1 MARKTTKKITMY
13 SQDETPITS
22 YFQQFIISC
31 NAKGFSE
38 ATLKTYRSHF
48 KAISKYFDLDSPLS
62 SLSKQDV
69 ESAIG
74 EMRENGLAHNS
85 ISSYMRMFK
94 SFIHWCNDEGY
105 TNLTIPAFTQ
115 KEAVKDTYSDKELN
129 ALLKKPDSKCSFP
142 EYRNWVIAQ
151 FLLNCGCR
159 AATIRNIKIK
169 DIDLDSKQVIFRHTK
184 NKKIQ
189 IIPLSSTMVTSL
201 KKYMALLDSS
211 FGFCSGWQ
219 TSAIIPKEDTFSRH
233 S

>member
-1 MARKTTKKITMY
+1 
-13 SQDETPITS
+13 
-22 YFQQFIISC
+22 
-31 NAKGFSE
+31 
-38 ATLKTYRSHF
+38 
-48 KAISKYFDLDSPLS
+48 
-62 SLSKQDV
+62 
-69 ESAIG
+69 
-74 EMRENGLAHNS
+74 
-85 ISSYMRMFK
+85 MFK